1 MDPQQRT
8 ARLQADQSR
17 LADLATNNA
26 ILKVETFG
34 EPAERYIL
42 TFVGKGLARNVSQSG
57 EVSLID
63 FHQVE
68 VRLPYAYPS
77 SPPDIRWL
85 TPLLHPNVSFSGF
98 VNLSEMGL
106 PWTPDVGLDV
116 VTERLWDIARSAYL
130 NFDRATN
137 YSAKN
142 WYEDECKLTLPVD
155 NRPLRG
161 GSTAATPT
169 NIIRYSHHAGEGVRW
184 TNTTAAGEVL
194 FIDENTPTPTTPG
207 AERSPLPRR
216 RPAASGDEDVFY
228 IGPE

>member
-1 MDPQQRT
+1 MDPSQRT
-8 ARLQADQSR
+8 ARLQADQAR
-17 LADLATNNA
+17 LQGLATNNP
-26 ILKVETFG
+26 ILKLEAFG
-34 EPAERYIL
+34 EPADRYVL
-42 TFVGKGLARNVSQSG
+42 TFRGKGLARDVSQSG
-57 EVSLID
+57 EISIVEL
-63 FHQVE
+63 HQVE
-68 VRLPYAYPS
+68 LRLPYAYPA

-116 VTERLWDIARSAYL
+116 IAERLWDIARSAYV

-142 WYEDECKLTLPVD
+142 WYEDECQQTLPVD

-161 GSTAATPT
+161 GNTVSPT
-169 NIIRYSHHAGEGVRW
+169 NIIRYSHRAGEGVRW
-184 TNTTAAGEVL
+184 SNPTAAGEVL
-194 FIDENTPTPTTPG
+194 FIDENTPTPTTP
-207 AERSPLPRR
+207 RR
-216 RPAASGDEDVFY
+216 RPAASDDDLFY